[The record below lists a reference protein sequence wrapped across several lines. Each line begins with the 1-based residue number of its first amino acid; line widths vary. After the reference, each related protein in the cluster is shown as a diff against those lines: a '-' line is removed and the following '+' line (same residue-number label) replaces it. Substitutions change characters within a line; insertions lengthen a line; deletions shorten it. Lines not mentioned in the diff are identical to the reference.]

1 LWIALKKR
9 LRVNFLKGDS
19 MKNGEK
25 EPTSLHKI
33 GNFEKR
39 RHPRCNVDL
48 PVEYR
53 RRDLVVKQDRVVNA
67 SEGGL
72 LTYLSEQVEVG
83 QHLRIRLFFPLR
95 SGLNVIEMV
104 TQVVWMQSHPE
115 KRRGDYHTG
124 VKFIEVSPDDLGNLR
139 RYLGSLAG

>member
-1 LWIALKKR
+1 
-9 LRVNFLKGDS
+9 
-19 MKNGEK
+19 MKNEEK
-25 EPTSLHKI
+25 EPPSLHKTED
-33 GNFEKR
+33 FEKR

-53 RRDLVVKQDRVVNA
+53 RRDLVVKYDRVVNA

-72 LTYLSEQVEVG
+72 LTCLSEQVEVG
-83 QHLRIRLFFPLR
+83 QHLRIKLFFPFR

-115 KRRGDYHTG
+115 KRKGDYHTG
-124 VKFIEVSPDDLGNLR
+124 VKFVEVSPDDLCHLK